1 MVATIK
7 CIVYMGCLASFSV
20 DSFPE
25 DKPSLAALERLQI
38 AARISLF
45 ESIGAELKYFVSSL
59 FDSGHQNLR
68 QPSTSSE
75 ESGRWLV
82 EKWLQHCHD
91 TATWRLLLES
101 LKSSVQ
107 SRNLATVVNQFFS
120 VSALK
125 EEVRALKQSREEALQ
140 REDQMQQDI
149 ECLKSNYDI
158 LNKCFTR
165 DVKKGERKGKS
176 EEEEGD
182 EGEEEEKEEMAEGE
196 YPERENIIQVCS
208 KEVAVYER
216 QVKDMSQQK
225 EEAEKQYQGGFLCQ
239 TCGARLAMLCV
250 TGSMALHG

>member
-45 ESIGAELKYFVSSL
+45 KSIGAELTYFVSL
-59 FDSGHQNLR
+59 FSRLQYLQR
-68 QPSTSSE
+68 PSTRSSTRSE
-75 ESGRWLV
+75 ESGRWFV
-82 EKWLQHCHD
+82 EKWLQKYSD
-91 TATWRLLLES
+91 TATWRVLLQSLES
-101 LKSSVQ
+101 SEQ

-125 EEVRALKQSREEALQ
+125 EEVRALKQSREAALQ
-140 REDQMQQDI
+140 REDHMQQDI

-182 EGEEEEKEEMAEGE
+182 EGEEEEKEEMAEGG
-196 YPERENIIQVCS
+196 YPERENIIQVCT
-208 KEVAVYER
+208 KEVAIYKQ

-250 TGSMALHG
+250 TGSMA